1 MNGKN
6 LVIEGPPGTGKSQT
20 ITNIIANALYTGQT
34 ILFLA
39 DKLAALEVV
48 KDRLDAGG
56 LGDFCLEL
64 HSDKAHPKPIVE
76 SLKQRHQLIQHAAA
90 EPNWRDELQRLRNTR
105 VRVREYLSALH
116 GRDCNDDRTPF
127 HLIWSTIA
135 ARRELTTEFEVARRI
150 SLDGIFSKGP
160 HEVERCKEALKLYVR
175 LVQDYEQ
182 RHGAFAE
189 AEWSS
194 ANVAVMT
201 VDDPDVIADKIRD
214 AYEAA
219 KALSDLFTTASA
231 NTGFDLP
238 IRLGAAKN
246 WVDSISKLPLIT
258 EDSFLPELGV
268 FSSEDLETAV
278 RLATERIELADNPI
292 ADIGPGNDEAF
303 AHLCMQVS
311 QASLAEVS
319 PIKIIAHAAWTEA
332 HGSALI
338 ESLNV
343 FSPLIAAF
351 EPSTS
356 NVSMASDMARIVKF
370 AAAVPPELDR
380 FLGFDQIESK
390 SILTRGASRLDE
402 LVNREQSLRDRLKIP
417 DHQRWPASEDLRIA
431 VEVCSAKGLDK
442 IRASFNGKRR
452 CTRRVIGDLGG
463 GTITANDLN
472 EIIALVEDERS
483 FLEDSSL
490 ATAAGAF
497 WSGPS
502 TPFKELTSVLSLRK
516 RFGIQIGV
524 SAHFV
529 NSVYRVL
536 FSSNSKVVSALRSY
550 AAWSERL
557 LPELSQWPD
566 TLEDAPLAGAADRIN
581 ARTTTLK
588 ALASKVRQM
597 GLSELTVPFAQ
608 VQLEIERRR
617 KLKALDAT
625 ILSNPALARIGE
637 RAWRSSGGC
646 RDLRQSSEIAEA
658 IMTASPPPEIRAR
671 LFSHGTADFRRLL
684 DKTSSSLKLALTNYE
699 LALREISTISLKNS
713 VDGSQPPQTVADQ
726 LGRLISAL
734 PSLREWIDVAQRRSQ
749 LEASGVDPLVK
760 AFEDAKLPLHRLPET
775 LDAMAFYH
783 RVMRARHTNE
793 ALRNMRGIDLENER
807 ERFVAVD
814 KSLKKRQREAV
825 RMKLLKA
832 EVPAGNNNGPRRT
845 WTELQCLRNEFTK
858 QTKYLPIRRLL
869 SQSARAIQSMKPCFM
884 MSPLSLAKFLPSQV
898 IKFDLLVID
907 EASQMRPEDSL
918 GALLRAKKV
927 VVVGD
932 PNQLPPTD
940 FFSRVTPADEGG
952 TDNEDDADDIDA
964 EIDPGLVAENISG
977 TTTPKMALS

>member
-1 MNGKN
+1 M
-6 LVIEGPPGTGKSQT
+6 
-20 ITNIIANALYTGQT
+20 
-34 ILFLA
+34 
-39 DKLAALEVV
+39 
-48 KDRLDAGG
+48 AG
-56 LGDFCLEL
+56 
-64 HSDKAHPKPIVE
+64 
-76 SLKQRHQLIQHAAA
+76 
-90 EPNWRDELQRLRNTR
+90 
-105 VRVREYLSALH
+105 
-116 GRDCNDDRTPF
+116 
-127 HLIWSTIA
+127 
-135 ARRELTTEFEVARRI
+135 
-150 SLDGIFSKGP
+150 
-160 HEVERCKEALKLYVR
+160 
-175 LVQDYEQ
+175 
-182 RHGAFAE
+182 
-189 AEWSS
+189 
-194 ANVAVMT
+194 
-201 VDDPDVIADKIRD
+201 
-214 AYEAA
+214 
-219 KALSDLFTTASA
+219 
-231 NTGFDLP
+231 
-238 IRLGAAKN
+238 
-246 WVDSISKLPLIT
+246 
-258 EDSFLPELGV
+258 
-268 FSSEDLETAV
+268 
-278 RLATERIELADNPI
+278 
-292 ADIGPGNDEAF
+292 
-303 AHLCMQVS
+303 
-311 QASLAEVS
+311 
-319 PIKIIAHAAWTEA
+319 
-332 HGSALI
+332 
-338 ESLNV
+338 
-343 FSPLIAAF
+343 
-351 EPSTS
+351 
-356 NVSMASDMARIVKF
+356 DMARIAKF

-380 FLGFDQIESK
+380 FLGFDQVESEP
-390 SILTRGASRLDE
+390 ILNRGASRLDE
-402 LVNREQSLRDRLKIP
+402 LVSREQSLRDRLKIP
-417 DHQRWPASEDLRIA
+417 DHQKWPASEDLRIA
-431 VEVCSAKGLDK
+431 AEVCSAKGLDK
-442 IRASFNGKRR
+442 IRASFNGKCRR
-452 CTRRVIGDLGG
+452 ARRAIIDLGG
-463 GTITANDLN
+463 GTISANDLN

-490 ATAAGAF
+490 ASAAAAF

-516 RFGIQIGV
+516 RFSIQIGV
-524 SAHFV
+524 TAHFV
-529 NSVYRVL
+529 NSVYRAL
-536 FSSNSKVVSALRSY
+536 FSSNSKVMSALRSY

-566 TLEDAPLAGAADRIN
+566 ALEDAPLAGVADRVN

-597 GLSELTVPFAQ
+597 GLSELTIPFVQ

-625 ILSNPALARIGE
+625 ILSNPVLARIGE

-646 RDLRQSSEIAEA
+646 RDFRQSSEIAKA
-658 IMTASPPPEIRAR
+658 ILIAGPPPEIRTR
-671 LFSHGTADFRRLL
+671 LFSYGTADFRRLL
-684 DKTSSSLKLALTNYE
+684 NTTTSTLKLALTNYE
-699 LALREISTISLKNS
+699 LALRELSTISLKNS

-734 PSLREWIDVAQRRSQ
+734 PSLRGWIDVAQRRSQ

-807 ERFVAVD
+807 ARFVAVD
-814 KSLKKRQREAV
+814 ESLKKRQREAV

-832 EVPAGNNNGPRRT
+832 EVPAGNNNGPRRA

-952 TDNEDDADDIDA
+952 TGNEDDADDIDA
-964 EIDPGLVAENISG
+964 ESILDWSLKTFQAPRRLKWHYRSRCESLIAFSNQEFLFIQSWFARRPNYIPECPTRV
-977 TTTPKMALS
+977 LCD